1 MVERSILR
9 QNAHLFSRLPPRNA
23 GGGTIPGHK
32 RHTGQTTAT
41 MDYAGP
47 ILPGFRETAWISK
60 SPYFQRAAKHG
71 VRAYDLY
78 NHMLMPGLYTDP
90 VEEYW
95 HLVDHVTLWDV
106 GVERQVEID
115 GPDGFEFMQLLTPRD
130 MEACAVG
137 ECKYVLLTTP
147 DGGIINDPV
156 LLRLGKDHFWLSLS
170 DWDVI
175 YWCKGVAVNAGLDV
189 IVREPDVS
197 PLQLQGPKSKDVM
210 VDLFGEGILDLEYY
224 HIKETDLDGIP
235 LVITRTGWSAER
247 GYELY
252 LRDSK
257 HAESLWD
264 KVMSAGAKHNIRPI
278 APSEIRRIE
287 AGILNYSSDIVLD
300 NNPFEVG
307 LGWTVDEGK
316 SADYLGKNALAR
328 IKREGIQ
335 RKLVGIEVEGESLG
349 AWIPDFWDVHAG
361 GRKAGHVTSLTFS
374 PRLEKNIGYAL
385 LGIDHAK
392 LGTALTVSTS
402 RGPRAAKVV
411 KKPFVDPKKDIPKS

>member
-1 MVERSILR
+1 
-9 QNAHLFSRLPPRNA
+9 
-23 GGGTIPGHK
+23 
-32 RHTGQTTAT
+32 
-41 MDYAGP
+41 
-47 ILPGFRETAWISK
+47 
-60 SPYFQRAAKHG
+60 
-71 VRAYDLY
+71 
-78 NHMLMPGLYTDP
+78 MLMPGLYTDP

-95 HLVDHVTLWDV
+95 HLVNHVTRWDV

-130 MEACAVG
+130 MEKCAVG

-156 LLRLGKDHFWLSLS
+156 LLRLAENHFWLSLS
-170 DWDVI
+170 DWDVLF
-175 YWCKGVAVNAGLDV
+175 WCKGVAVNAGLDV

-210 VDLFGEGILDLEYY
+210 VDLFGEEILDLEYY
-224 HIKETDLDGIP
+224 HLQETDLDGIP
-235 LVITRTGWSAER
+235 LVLTRTGWSAER

-257 HAESLWD
+257 FGEALWD
-264 KVMSAGAKHNIRPI
+264 RVMAAGGKHNIRPI

-287 AGILNYSSDIVLD
+287 AGILNYSSDIMLD

-307 LGWTVDEGK
+307 LGWTVDEDK
-316 SADYLGKNALAR
+316 RVDYLGKAALTR
-328 IKREGIQ
+328 IRQEGVT
-335 RKLVGIEVEGESLG
+335 RRLVGIEVEGEPLG
-349 AWIPDFWDVHAG
+349 AWIPDYWDVHVG
-361 GRKAGHVTSLTFS
+361 SKKVGHVTSLTYS

-392 LGTALTVSTS
+392 IGTALRVSTTA
-402 RGPRAAKVV
+402 GPRNAQVV
-411 KKPFVDPKKDIPKS
+411 RKPFIDPKKEIPKS

>member
-1 MVERSILR
+1 M
-9 QNAHLFSRLPPRNA
+9 
-23 GGGTIPGHK
+23 IPGHT
-32 RHTGQTTAT
+32 RDGVLTEAT
-41 MDYAGP
+41 NDYAGP
-47 ILPGFRETAWISK
+47 ILPGFRETAWIQK
-60 SPYFQRAAKHG
+60 SPYFHRAAKHG

-95 HLVDHVTLWDV
+95 HLVNHVTLWDV

-115 GPDGFEFMQLLTPRD
+115 GPDGLEFMQMLTPRD
-130 MEACAVG
+130 MQKCAVG

-156 LLRLGKDHFWLSLS
+156 LLRLGQNHFWLSLS

-175 YWCKGVAVNAGLDV
+175 FWCKGVAVNAGLDV
-189 IVREPDVS
+189 NVREPDVS

-210 VDLFGEGILDLEYY
+210 VALFGEEILDLEYY
-224 HIKETDLDGIP
+224 HLRETELDGIP

-252 LRDSK
+252 LRNSK
-257 HAESLWD
+257 FGEKLWD
-264 KVMSAGAKHNIRPI
+264 VVMAAGTKHDIRPI

-287 AGILNYSSDIVLD
+287 AGILNYSSDIMLD
-300 NNPFEVG
+300 NNPYEVG
-307 LGWTVDEGK
+307 LGWTVDEDKK
-316 SADYLGKNALAR
+316 SDYLGKAALGR
-328 IKREGIQ
+328 IKEEGVK
-335 RKLVGIEVEGESLG
+335 RKLVGIEVEGSPLG
-349 AWIPDFWDVHAG
+349 AWIPDYWDVYADD
-361 GRKAGHVTSLTFS
+361 RKVGHVTSLTYS

-392 LGTALTVSTS
+392 IGTRLRVSTTKGT
-402 RGPRAAKVV
+402 RGATVV

>member
-1 MVERSILR
+1 M
-9 QNAHLFSRLPPRNA
+9 A
-23 GGGTIPGHK
+23 
-32 RHTGQTTAT
+32 AT
-41 MDYAGP
+41 DYAGP
-47 ILPGFRETAWISK
+47 ILPGFRETAWIQK
-60 SPYFQRAAKHG
+60 SPFFHRAAKHG

-95 HLVDHVTLWDV
+95 HLVNHVTLWDV

-130 MEACAVG
+130 MRKCKVG

-156 LLRLGKDHFWLSLS
+156 LLRLGEDHFWLSLS
-170 DWDVI
+170 DWDVLF
-175 YWCKGVAVNAGLDV
+175 WCKGVAVNAGLDV
-189 IVREPDVS
+189 VVREPDVS

-210 VDLFGEGILDLEYY
+210 VDLFGDGILDLEYY
-224 HIKETDLDGIP
+224 HLTETDLDGIP

-257 HAESLWD
+257 YGEALWD
-264 KVMSAGAKHNIRPI
+264 KVMAAGKKHNIRPI

-287 AGILNYSSDIVLD
+287 AGILNYSSDIMLD
-300 NNPFEVG
+300 NNPYEVG
-307 LGWTVDEGK
+307 LGWTVDEDK
-316 SADYLGKNALAR
+316 SDEYLGKVALQR
-328 IKREGIQ
+328 IKRDGVT
-335 RKLVGIEVEGESLG
+335 RKLVGVEVEGAPLG
-349 AWIPDFWDVHAG
+349 AWIPDYWDVHAD
-361 GRKAGHVTSLTFS
+361 GRKVGHVTSLTYS
-374 PRLEKNIGYAL
+374 PRLERNIGYAL
-385 LGIDHAK
+385 LAKDHAK
-392 LGTALTVSTS
+392 LGTPLKVATS
-402 RGPRAAKVV
+402 KGLRSATVV

>member
-1 MVERSILR
+1 MLTE
-9 QNAHLFSRLPPRNA
+9 
-23 GGGTIPGHK
+23 
-32 RHTGQTTAT
+32 AT
-41 MDYAGP
+41 NESAGP
-47 ILPGFRETAWISK
+47 ILPGFRETAWIQK
-60 SPYFQRAAKHG
+60 SPYFYRAAKHG

-95 HLVDHVTLWDV
+95 HLVNHVTLWDV

-115 GPDGFEFMQLLTPRD
+115 GPDGFEFMQMLTPRD
-130 MEACAVG
+130 MQKCPVG

-156 LLRLGKDHFWLSLS
+156 LLRLGEDHFWLSLS

-175 YWCKGVAVNAGLDV
+175 FWCKGVAVNAGLDV

-197 PLQLQGPKSKDVM
+197 PLQLQGPKSKDTM
-210 VDLFGEGILDLEYY
+210 VDLFGEEILDLEYY
-224 HIKETDLDGIP
+224 HLTETELDGIP
-235 LVITRTGWSAER
+235 LVVTRTGWSAER

-257 HAESLWD
+257 FGEKLWD
-264 KVMSAGAKHNIRPI
+264 AVMAAGAKYNIRPI

-300 NNPFEVG
+300 NNPYEVG
-307 LGWTVDEGK
+307 LGWTVDEDK
-316 SADYLGKNALAR
+316 AAAYLGKDALAR
-328 IKREGIQ
+328 IKQEGLK
-335 RKLVGIEVEGESLG
+335 RKLVGIEVEGAPLG
-349 AWIPDFWDVHAG
+349 AWIPDYWDVHADG
-361 GRKAGHVTSLTFS
+361 AKVGHVTSLTYS

-385 LGIDHAK
+385 LGKDHAK
-392 LGTALTVSTS
+392 IGTRLRVSTTK
-402 RGPRAAKVV
+402 GPRSATVV
-411 KKPFVDPKKDIPKS
+411 KKPFVDPRKEIPKA

>member
-1 MVERSILR
+1 M
-9 QNAHLFSRLPPRNA
+9 
-23 GGGTIPGHK
+23 IPGHT
-32 RHTGQTTAT
+32 RDGVLTEAT
-41 MDYAGP
+41 NDYAGP
-47 ILPGFRETAWISK
+47 ILPGFRETAWIQK
-60 SPYFQRAAKHG
+60 SPYFHRAAKHG

-95 HLVDHVTLWDV
+95 HLVNHVTLWDV
-106 GVERQVEID
+106 GVERQVEIE
-115 GPDGFEFMQLLTPRD
+115 GPDGFEFMQMLTPRD
-130 MEACAVG
+130 MEKCAVG

-156 LLRLGKDHFWLSLS
+156 LLRLGEDHFWLSLS
-170 DWDVI
+170 DWDVLF
-175 YWCKGVAVNAGLDV
+175 WCKGVAVNAGLDV

-210 VDLFGEGILDLEYY
+210 VSLFGEEIPDLEYY
-224 HIKETDLDGIP
+224 HLRETELDGIP

-257 HAESLWD
+257 FGERHSD
-264 KVMSAGAKHNIRPI
+264 GGKV
-278 APSEIRRIE
+278 
-287 AGILNYSSDIVLD
+287 
-300 NNPFEVG
+300 
-307 LGWTVDEGK
+307 
-316 SADYLGKNALAR
+316 
-328 IKREGIQ
+328 
-335 RKLVGIEVEGESLG
+335 
-349 AWIPDFWDVHAG
+349 
-361 GRKAGHVTSLTFS
+361 GRVTSLTYS

-392 LGTALTVSTS
+392 IGTRLRVSTTK
-402 RGPRAAKVV
+402 GPRGATVV

>member
-1 MVERSILR
+1 MEDR
-9 QNAHLFSRLPPRNA
+9 
-23 GGGTIPGHK
+23 TKK
-32 RHTGQTTAT
+32 RTSETKKT
-41 MDYAGP
+41 DYAGP

-60 SPYFQRAAKHG
+60 SPYFHQAAKHG

-95 HLVDHVTLWDV
+95 HLVNHVTLWDV

-115 GPDGFEFMQLLTPRD
+115 GPDGFEFMQMLTPRN
-130 MEACAVG
+130 MEKCKVG
-137 ECKYVLLTTP
+137 ECKYLLLTTP

-156 LLRLGKDHFWLSLS
+156 LLRLSENHFWLSLS
-170 DWDVI
+170 DWDVLF
-175 YWCKGVAVNAGLDV
+175 WCKGVAVNSGLDV

-210 VDLFGEGILDLEYY
+210 VDLFGEGIMDLEYY
-224 HIKETDLDGIP
+224 HLTETDLDGIP
-235 LVITRTGWSAER
+235 LVVTRTGWSGER

-257 HAESLWD
+257 YGEKLWG
-264 KVMSAGAKHNIRPI
+264 KVMAAGKKHNIRPI

-300 NNPFEVG
+300 NNPYEVG
-307 LGWTVDEGK
+307 LGWTVDEDK
-316 SADYLGKNALAR
+316 EADYLGKDALRRVKAD
-328 IKREGIQ
+328 GVG
-335 RKLVGIEVEGESLG
+335 RKLVGVEVKGNPLS
-349 AWIPDFWDVHAG
+349 AWIPDYWDVRAD
-361 GRKAGHVTSLTFS
+361 REKVGHVTSLTWS

-385 LGIDHAK
+385 LKIEQAK
-392 LGTALTVSTS
+392 IGTPLKVQTS
-402 RGPRAAKVV
+402 KGVRDGGVV
-411 KKPFVDPKKDIPKS
+411 KKPFLDPKKEIPKS